1 MNYRAQDDSLE
12 MSSELVLA
20 LCGPQDRYLAL
31 IEQKLGVLIETPGHG
46 FVFKGEARARQQ
58 AQRVIMALK
67 ELRQGR
73 VEIGLQDVERAI
85 AGVRLGGELKS
96 SYGAPVI
103 EGRRGVI
110 VARTQGQMLY
120 LQKLK
125 QNDLV
130 FGIGPAGSGKTFLAV
145 AHGLSLLMRGF
156 VEKIVITRP
165 AVEAGEKLGFLPGD
179 LNEKLDPYLAP
190 IWQSLGDIIGPEAL
204 KRRREKGEIEIIPLA
219 YMRGRT
225 LSRSYILVDEAQN
238 TTSLQ
243 MKMLLTRLG
252 EGSTM
257 VVTGD
262 PTQIDLPRPNDS
274 GLSEAVDLLGRLKG
288 VSVCQLTAKD
298 IVRHELV
305 GRIVKA
311 YDQISKRPFNPK
323 TTLDSQSAQ

>member
-1 MNYRAQDDSLE
+1 MSEGAQDDRLE
-12 MSSELVLA
+12 MPSEQVLA
-20 LCGPQDRYLAL
+20 LCGPKDRHLAL

-46 FVFKGEARARQQ
+46 FIFKGEAKARQQ
-58 AQRVIMALK
+58 ARRVMVALGS
-67 ELRQGR
+67 LHQGR
-73 VEIGLQDVERAI
+73 MEIGLKDVEGAI
-85 AGVRLGGELKS
+85 VQSRMGHELKP

-110 VARTQGQMLY
+110 VARTQGQAAY

-145 AHGLSLLMRGF
+145 AHGLSLLMRGL
-156 VEKIVITRP
+156 VEKMVITRP

-225 LSRSYILVDEAQN
+225 LSRSFILVDEAQN
-238 TTSLQ
+238 TTALQ

-262 PTQIDLPRPNDS
+262 PTQIDLPRATES
-274 GLSEAVDLLGRLKG
+274 GLSEAVALLGRLKS

-311 YDQISKRPFNPK
+311 YEQKSKLGHKSHQAAEPSK
-323 TTLDSQSAQ
+323 